1 MLIPHYRDILAE
13 LSAAGA
19 DFMVVGAYA
28 LASYV
33 EPRSTGDID
42 IWIRPD
48 PSNAVRVWNAL
59 ASFGAPI
66 SNISVDQIA
75 KPGFGY
81 QIGVAPVRIDILT
94 EIDGVTFEEAWN
106 ERKLLNFEGV
116 TVPVISRRHLLL
128 NKKAAGRPKDLAD
141 VASLEEDALNEESRD
156 DA

>member
-1 MLIPHYRDILAE
+1 
-13 LSAAGA
+13 
-19 DFMVVGAYA
+19 MVVGAYA